1 MVPAPDLAMAAPA
14 PMVLSAVARA
24 REAAARALP
33 VRENLALRHT
43 VAFFLLNFHHSIA
56 RHVPQVQSVHRG
68 SAAVISP
75 RPFARARPPT
85 GIDVAAYSFSTID
98 RRQPIVISSTH
109 HNAGGHVPLGVTAH
123 GSPRGPLQ
131 FDLLGSYPRP
141 PVQVLYPPTLP
152 IPPRCGRIF
161 LTLIH
166 LDFYVDSP
174 IERHAFVGQ
183 SSITVQGARG
193 GAALRVP
200 RRTPWPQTL

>member
-131 FDLLGSYPRP
+131 FDLLGSYPRS
-141 PVQVLYPPTLP
+141 PVQVLYPPTCQSRRDVAASSLP
-152 IPPRCGRIF
+152 
-161 LTLIH
+161 
-166 LDFYVDSP
+166 
-174 IERHAFVGQ
+174 
-183 SSITVQGARG
+183 
-193 GAALRVP
+193 
-200 RRTPWPQTL
+200 